1 MLNLPPFGS
10 SFIRSNVNVGLP
22 MLPTAAGTLVYAP
35 KLAMVMFIPVVVLPE
50 VCATAPVVSTVNVA
64 VSTAVPSHLLKVRTK
79 DVASSAKWIL
89 PAVVKVMFCVEPDL
103 LMPSCVEPAA
113 QFPMP
118 QVASAGV
125 VIIILLV
132 VTPEYETVPVVTP
145 SVVLKLELFW
155 F

>member
-1 MLNLPPFGS
+1 MLNLPPLGRS
-10 SFIRSNVNVGLP
+10 LIRSNVNVGLP

-35 KLAMVMFIPVVVLPE
+35 KLAIVMFMPVVVLPE
-50 VCATAPVVSTVNVA
+50 VCVTEPAVSTANVA

-89 PAVVKVMFCVEPDL
+89 PAVVKVIFCVVPDL
-103 LMPSCVEPAA
+103 LMPVCVEPAV
-113 QFPMP
+113 QSPMP
-118 QVASAGV
+118 HVASAGV

-145 SVVLKLELFW
+145 SVVPKLELF
-155 F
+155 